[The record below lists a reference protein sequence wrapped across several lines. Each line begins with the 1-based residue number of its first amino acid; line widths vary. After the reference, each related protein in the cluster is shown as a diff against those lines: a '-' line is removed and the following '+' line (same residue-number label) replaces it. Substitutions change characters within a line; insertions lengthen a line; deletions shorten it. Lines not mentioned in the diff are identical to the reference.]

1 MNSPTDTLK
10 AFTSAAADAVAR
22 EIATLR
28 REAQRERELRE
39 AEHRARL
46 AELETRVLSAAEIER
61 QLSARLA
68 ELRDGTDGRDG
79 IDGKDGVDGTNG
91 RDGLDGAHGKDG
103 RDGIDGKDG
112 VGIDDIDA
120 RVVDDTTFALSF
132 TRGDV
137 TEIFEFPLV
146 PGRDGKDGLDGR
158 DGERGPEGPA
168 GRDGAPGE
176 RGSEGPA
183 GKLGDVRAWEDRV
196 HYEGDLVEHNGSTF
210 QAARD
215 TSKEP
220 PHDDWRLIASAG
232 RDGSDGRSFAV
243 RGTWLPDG
251 EYSAL
256 DVVAL
261 NGSSFVAKVDSPG
274 PCPGEGWQLV
284 SSRGK
289 AGPQGERG
297 VKGDRGPA
305 GPQVVSLSVDD
316 NGLMTLTNG
325 DGSQVQCDL
334 YPLLSKL

>member
-1 MNSPTDTLK
+1 MTSPPASLR
-10 AFTSAAADAVAR
+10 AFTDAAAAAVAR

-68 ELRDGTDGRDG
+68 ELHDGVDGRDGIDGLNGRDG
-79 IDGKDGVDGTNG
+79 IDGKDGVNG
-91 RDGLDGAHGKDG
+91 RDGADGVN
-103 RDGIDGKDG
+103 GKDG

-137 TEIFEFPLV
+137 TEIFEFPLISGQDGKDGIDGRNGEQGPEGP
-146 PGRDGKDGLDGR
+146 PGRDGAP
-158 DGERGPEGPA
+158 GERGPEGPA
-168 GRDGAPGE
+168 G
-176 RGSEGPA
+176 
-183 GKLGDVRAWEDRV
+183 KLGEVRAWEDRV
-196 HYEGDLVEHNGSTF
+196 HYDGDLVECNGSTF
-210 QAARD
+210 QALRD

-232 RDGSDGRSFAV
+232 RDGSDGRPFAV
-243 RGTWLPDG
+243 RGTWLADG

-261 NGSSFVAKVDSPG
+261 NGSSFVAKVDNPG
-274 PCPGEGWQLV
+274 TCPGEGWQLL

-305 GPQVVSLSVDD
+305 GAPVIGLSVDS
-316 NGLMTLTNG
+316 NGLLTLTNG